1 MHATISPRWQQGLSL
16 GLGLPLLLGLD
27 PATAADTADQTATGI
42 TTGLGLFAALWAV
55 VGVGGAPVG
64 AGGVVAAASGVAAL
78 ASAIWLWRVQ
88 RARFGESRL
97 AVRRGRVGA
106 RSSPTSSTSPATS
119 PATAVPARKPVSV
132 PAGFDCDVVLDA
144 ARTRFL
150 RLQAAWDA
158 ADVATLQ
165 SLTTPD
171 MLDEL
176 MHVLAARIAGPSRTD
191 VISLHAELLGLEE
204 LSAVYIA
211 SVEFSG
217 VIRES
222 AEQGSVP
229 FRELWMLAS
238 TKEDPPAWKLA
249 RQQSLF

>member
-1 MHATISPRWQQGLSL
+1 MHASISPRWQQGLSF

-64 AGGVVAAASGVAAL
+64 AGSVVAAASGVAAL

-106 RSSPTSSTSPATS
+106 RSSSSTSPAT
-119 PATAVPARKPVSV
+119 ATAVQARKFVSV
-132 PAGFDCDVVLDA
+132 PAGFDRDVVLDA

-204 LSAVYIA
+204 LSAVYVA